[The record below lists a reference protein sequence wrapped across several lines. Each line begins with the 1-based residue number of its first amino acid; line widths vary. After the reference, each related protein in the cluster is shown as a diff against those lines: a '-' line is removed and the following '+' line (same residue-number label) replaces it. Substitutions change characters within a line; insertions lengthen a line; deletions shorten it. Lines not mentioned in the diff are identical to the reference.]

1 MNTGGLEMPCLLL
14 KSSYIGFD
22 NPVAYALDHIEGDFV
37 VEEIIGEISEDTAM
51 KIEEALGG
59 LEITLAN
66 APLIPLDEI
75 DEGDRQ
81 LLLKALQTLEN
92 DEMLKIRR

>member
-1 MNTGGLEMPCLLL
+1 MPYLLV

-22 NPVAYALDHIEGDFV
+22 TPIAYALDHIEGDFA
-37 VEEIIGEISEDTAM
+37 VEEIIGEISEETVM

-81 LLLKALQTLEN
+81 LLLKALQTLES
-92 DEMLKIRR
+92 DEVLKIRR